1 VQVPVIVTEKNG
13 RSVDGLV
20 AHDFKLLDN
29 GVPQPVSADDF
40 DSGLAPISLA
50 IAIQTAGISMPAL
63 AEIRRAGGMIEPLIT
78 GPGGEVAV
86 VTFDSR
92 IRWLQDFTRD
102 DDRIRDAM
110 THLKAGSAMYQA
122 RMLDAIGEAA
132 GRMQHRKGRKVL
144 LLVSESRD
152 RGSETSFQ
160 QAVEAVGREGIE
172 VFGAHYSAYVTGL
185 DAKPQDQPELPLTV
199 VSGDPSDWPGSP
211 PGVDFLAIFSE
222 FGRLGK
228 TNVVRMLTRVTGGFD
243 YLFARE
249 RGIEDAIERLG
260 AEVHS
265 QYILS
270 FPQAKSGA
278 GLHRI
283 EVSVPH
289 QAGLLIRSRRTY
301 WSAGSDV
308 E

>member
-1 VQVPVIVTEKNG
+1 
-13 RSVDGLV
+13 
-20 AHDFKLLDN
+20 
-29 GVPQPVSADDF
+29 
-40 DSGLAPISLA
+40 
-50 IAIQTAGISMPAL
+50 
-63 AEIRRAGGMIEPLIT
+63 
-78 GPGGEVAV
+78 
-86 VTFDSR
+86 
-92 IRWLQDFTRD
+92 
-102 DDRIRDAM
+102 M
-110 THLKAGSAMYQA
+110 THLKAGSAMYRA

-132 GRMQHRKGRKVL
+132 GHMQHRKGRKVL

-160 QAVEAVGREGIE
+160 QAVEAVGREGSE

-185 DAKPQDQPELPLTV
+185 DAKPQDQPELPSTV
-199 VSGDPSDWPGSP
+199 VSGDPSDWPGSA

-249 RGIEDAIERLG
+249 RGIEDAI
-260 AEVHS
+260 A
-265 QYILS
+265 ILS
-270 FPQAKSGA
+270 FPQAKNEA

-289 QAGLLIRSRRTY
+289 RAGLLIRSRRTY
-301 WSAGSDV
+301 WSDRSGV
-308 E
+308 Q